1 MSAVGERSPLAT
13 LAPANKRPAE
23 VRERVRDGL
32 YGARE
37 DCGVCARATAKKLGR
52 MGSSLAPQSTFPR
65 ASVESHASLTTAQPP
80 HPPVSSL
87 RANPTRSP
95 PEQLYSLL
103 ALSRPEGAPA
113 EVLALA
119 LALVALD
126 KRTGGIDRP
135 LELWTSRVLED
146 SVGYADHGPWP
157 TPKSWRGDA
166 QWINEQLDTALK
178 TTRDIDMQAIGAAF
192 YACAIELGGG
202 ATFFPSKSNLA
213 DYFRALRTGTL
224 RGVGVSA
231 RADRAPKRSLY
242 LAPRVARLV
251 FVHGAKLRAA
261 VAQR

>member
-23 VRERVRDGL
+23 VRERFRDGL

-113 EVLALA
+113 EERWQAADLCTP
-119 LALVALD
+119 VA
-126 KRTGGIDRP
+126 RP
-135 LELWTSRVLED
+135 LHAR
-146 SVGYADHGPWP
+146 Y
-157 TPKSWRGDA
+157 TPVTPP
-166 QWINEQLDTALK
+166 LH
-178 TTRDIDMQAIGAAF
+178 
-192 YACAIELGGG
+192 
-202 ATFFPSKSNLA
+202 
-213 DYFRALRTGTL
+213 
-224 RGVGVSA
+224 
-231 RADRAPKRSLY
+231 
-242 LAPRVARLV
+242 PRYTPVA
-251 FVHGAKLRAA
+251 
-261 VAQR
+261 